1 MIIAGLV
8 DMEEIDV
15 IDEIIKVSSIGSRIR
30 DLSSVEAQK
39 TKIENKLLQEQIIN
53 NLIEEYLDDVC
64 YQEV

>member
-1 MIIAGLV
+1 
-8 DMEEIDV
+8 MEEIDV